1 LNPASQNDRV
11 RAVDQYIRALRG
23 LGVVRGERDTRAF
36 LADFFRN
43 VDFTGRRVLDIGGGE
58 GIYSFYAAVMGARE
72 VVCLEP
78 EAAGSTSGVTQLF
91 ERIGEAVPNQPV
103 RLDAR
108 TLEQYG
114 DAEGFDIILMN
125 ASVNHIDEDA
135 CIRLLEDPRARET
148 FRKVFLHLGTLAKP
162 GSLLMV
168 ADCTRHNFFASLG
181 LRNPLNPNI
190 EWHKHQAPEVWAA
203 LLQEV
208 GFRNPRVAWMSLY
221 RFGKVVQALLANKA
235 AAYFLKSFF
244 RLDLQKA

>member
-1 LNPASQNDRV
+1 MNPATESDRA
-11 RAVDQYIRALRG
+11 RAVDQYLRALHA
-23 LGVVRGERDTRAF
+23 LGVISDERTTRPF

-91 ERIGEAVPNQPV
+91 ERIGEAVPGQPV
-103 RLDAR
+103 RLDSR
-108 TLEQYG
+108 TLEQYH

-135 CIRLLEDPRARET
+135 CIHLLEDPKARET
-148 FRKVFLHLGTLAKP
+148 FRKVFLHLGTLARP
-162 GSLLMV
+162 GSQLIV
-168 ADCTRHNFFASLG
+168 ADCTRYNFFAL
-181 LRNPLNPNI
+181 LHLKNPINPNI

-208 GFRNPRVAWMSLY
+208 GFRNPQVAWLSLY